1 MKIYKFLI
9 AFTFLLLSTIEL
21 KAQTFIYSYT
31 DPCTGLLKSISVP
44 TNGVTVT
51 YFGEINTFNPEDFN
65 NGTFNVWANN
75 VFSSFGGNNPCGST
89 VGISTSINMAQNSA
103 MSVLGILNSLDVI
116 SSISGGG
123 MNTNGVTESSKT
135 SGKSDKKNNKKNNN
149 QSQSTGTTA
158 GTSNGSSTE
167 STGSTGTSNGSS
179 NGSSTESTGST
190 GTSNGSST
198 ESTGSTGTS
207 NGSSTESTGS
217 TETNGSS
224 TESTG
229 STGTN
234 GSSTESTGSTG
245 TNGSSTESTGSTGTN
260 GSSTES
266 NGSTESTGSTET
278 NGSSTESTGSTGT
291 NGSSTE
297 SNGSTNG
304 SSTEST
310 GSTNGSSTESTG
322 STNGS
327 STGSTGSTNGSSTES
342 TGSTNGSSTESTGT
356 SSTESTGSTNGSST
370 ESTTGTSNASSTES
384 TGTGTSNESGTEN
397 SSNNSETEVAIQEE
411 KPSSNV
417 LGGSV
422 GSVQNSTNPTK
433 GNAPTIVLSS
443 DFAGFNFKAGDVTY
457 GGKGTAGWTSVNWSG
472 TKSYG
477 FMLDY
482 TSANRG
488 PNFTAFYASIK
499 KKRIDLISGT
509 GTVSFFGK
517 GSLYGTL
524 AIGQMWSLD
533 KSKKLKVIYM
543 ATSSVGNVFETKF
556 IGTAFIAGGMYDLGV
571 GKRLQIKFTNL
582 FIYAPYISYY
592 NDMVLKSPYVIMPL
606 IGTNIGITK
615 KFKLNV
621 NLGGTYAVGEDVLN
635 FTFMM
640 GTRFAI

>member
-1 MKIYKFLI
+1 M
-9 AFTFLLLSTIEL
+9 
-21 KAQTFIYSYT
+21 
-31 DPCTGLLKSISVP
+31 LKSISVP

-65 NGTFNVWANN
+65 NGIFNTWANN

-89 VGISTSINMAQNSA
+89 IGISSSINMAQNSA
-103 MSVLGILNSLDVI
+103 MNVLGILNSLDAI

-123 MNTNGVTESSKT
+123 MNTNGVTESSK
-135 SGKSDKKNNKKNNN
+135 SGGKSDKKNNKNNN
-149 QSQSTGTTA
+149 QSQSNGSVTTETNSSSTEPTGSTGT
-158 GTSNGSSTE
+158 SSTE
-167 STGSTGTSNGSS
+167 STGSTGTS
-179 NGSSTESTGST
+179 STE
-190 GTSNGSST
+190 
-198 ESTGSTGTS
+198 
-207 NGSSTESTGS
+207 
-217 TETNGSS
+217 
-224 TESTG
+224 
-229 STGTN
+229 
-234 GSSTESTGSTG
+234 
-245 TNGSSTESTGSTGTN
+245 
-260 GSSTES
+260 
-266 NGSTESTGSTET
+266 
-278 NGSSTESTGSTGT
+278 
-291 NGSSTE
+291 
-297 SNGSTNG
+297 
-304 SSTEST
+304 
-310 GSTNGSSTESTG
+310 
-322 STNGS
+322 
-327 STGSTGSTNGSSTES
+327 
-342 TGSTNGSSTESTGT
+342 STESTGT
-356 SSTESTGSTNGSST
+356 SSTESTGST
-370 ESTTGTSNASSTES
+370 GTSSTES
-384 TGTGTSNESGTEN
+384 TGSTGTSTESTGNGSSNGSGTEN

-422 GSVQNSTNPTK
+422 GSVQNSTNSKSTNPTK

-443 DFAGFNFKAGDVTY
+443 DFAGFNFKDGDVTY

>member
-1 MKIYKFLI
+1 M
-9 AFTFLLLSTIEL
+9 
-21 KAQTFIYSYT
+21 
-31 DPCTGLLKSISVP
+31 LKSISVP

-65 NGTFNVWANN
+65 NGIFNTWANN

-89 VGISTSINMAQNSA
+89 IGISSSINMAQNSA
-103 MSVLGILNSLDVI
+103 MNVLGILNSLDAI

-123 MNTNGVTESSKT
+123 MNTNGVTESSK
-135 SGKSDKKNNKKNNN
+135 SGGKSDKKNNKNNN
-149 QSQSTGTTA
+149 QSQSNGSVTTETNSSSTEPTGSTGTSSTESTGST
-158 GTSNGSSTE
+158 GTSSTESTGSTGTSSTE
-167 STGSTGTSNGSS
+167 STGSTGTSNS
-179 NGSSTESTGST
+179 SSTESTG
-190 GTSNGSST
+190 
-198 ESTGSTGTS
+198 
-207 NGSSTESTGS
+207 
-217 TETNGSS
+217 
-224 TESTG
+224 
-229 STGTN
+229 
-234 GSSTESTGSTG
+234 
-245 TNGSSTESTGSTGTN
+245 
-260 GSSTES
+260 
-266 NGSTESTGSTET
+266 
-278 NGSSTESTGSTGT
+278 
-291 NGSSTE
+291 
-297 SNGSTNG
+297 
-304 SSTEST
+304 
-310 GSTNGSSTESTG
+310 
-322 STNGS
+322 
-327 STGSTGSTNGSSTES
+327 
-342 TGSTNGSSTESTGT
+342 STGT
-356 SSTESTGSTNGSST
+356 SSTESTGST
-370 ESTTGTSNASSTES
+370 GTSSTES
-384 TGTGTSNESGTEN
+384 TGSTGTSSTESTGSTGTSSTESTGSTGTSSTESTGSTGTSTGSTGTSTESTGSTGTSSTGSTGSTGTSSTESTGSTGTSTESTGNGSSNGSGTEN

-422 GSVQNSTNPTK
+422 GSVQNSTNSKSTNPAK

-443 DFAGFNFKAGDVTY
+443 DFAGFNFKDGDVTY

-472 TKSYG
+472 TKSHG

-524 AIGQMWSLD
+524 AIGQMWSLN

-556 IGTAFIAGGMYDLGV
+556 IGTAFIAGGMYDLSV
-571 GKRLQIKFTNL
+571 GKRIQIKFTNL

-621 NLGGTYAVGEDVLN
+621 NLGGTYAIGEDVLN

>member
-1 MKIYKFLI
+1 MYVKTILLFIFIFILTHLI
-9 AFTFLLLSTIEL
+9 
-21 KAQTFIYSYT
+21 KAQTFTYSYT
-31 DPCTGLLKSISVP
+31 DPCTGMLKSISVP

-65 NGTFNVWANN
+65 NGVFNTWANN

-89 VGISTSINMAQNSA
+89 IGISSSINMAQNSA
-103 MSVLGILNSLDVI
+103 MNVLGILNSLDAI

-123 MNTNGVTESSKT
+123 MNTNGVTESSK
-135 SGKSDKKNNKKNNN
+135 SGDKSDKKNNKKNNN
-149 QSQSTGTTA
+149 QSQSNGSVTTETNSSSTESTVTSNSSSTEST
-158 GTSNGSSTE
+158 GTSNSSSTESTSTGTSSTESTSTGTSSTESTSTGTSSTESTSTGTSSTESTGTSNSSSTESTSTGTSTESTGSTGTSTESTGSTGTSTESTGTSTESTGTSNSSSTE
-167 STGSTGTSNGSS
+167 STGSTGTSTESTGNGSS
-179 NGSSTESTGST
+179 NG
-190 GTSNGSST
+190 
-198 ESTGSTGTS
+198 
-207 NGSSTESTGS
+207 
-217 TETNGSS
+217 
-224 TESTG
+224 
-229 STGTN
+229 
-234 GSSTESTGSTG
+234 
-245 TNGSSTESTGSTGTN
+245 
-260 GSSTES
+260 
-266 NGSTESTGSTET
+266 
-278 NGSSTESTGSTGT
+278 
-291 NGSSTE
+291 
-297 SNGSTNG
+297 
-304 SSTEST
+304 
-310 GSTNGSSTESTG
+310 
-322 STNGS
+322 
-327 STGSTGSTNGSSTES
+327 
-342 TGSTNGSSTESTGT
+342 
-356 SSTESTGSTNGSST
+356 
-370 ESTTGTSNASSTES
+370 
-384 TGTGTSNESGTEN
+384 SGTEN
-397 SSNNSETEVAIQEE
+397 SSNNSETEVTIQEE

-422 GSVQNSTNPTK
+422 GSVQNSTNSKSTNPTK

-443 DFAGFNFKAGDVTY
+443 DFAGFNFKDGDVTY

-472 TKSYG
+472 TKSHG

-571 GKRLQIKFTNL
+571 GKRIQIKFTNL

-621 NLGGTYAVGEDVLN
+621 NLGGTYAIGEDVLN

>member
-135 SGKSDKKNNKKNNN
+135 SGKSDKKNNKKSNN

-158 GTSNGSSTE
+158 GTSSGSSTE

-198 ESTGSTGTS
+198 ESTGSTGT
-207 NGSSTESTGS
+207 
-217 TETNGSS
+217 NGSS

-260 GSSTES
+260 GSSTESTAGTSSGSSTES

>member
-135 SGKSDKKNNKKNNN
+135 SGKSDKKNNKKSNN
-149 QSQSTGTTA
+149 QSQSTGTT
-158 GTSNGSSTE
+158 
-167 STGSTGTSNGSS
+167 TGTSNGSS
-179 NGSSTESTGST
+179 
-190 GTSNGSST
+190 
-198 ESTGSTGTS
+198 
-207 NGSSTESTGS
+207 
-217 TETNGSS
+217 NGSS

-245 TNGSSTESTGSTGTN
+245 TSNVSSTESTGSTGTN

-266 NGSTESTGSTET
+266 TAGT
-278 NGSSTESTGSTGT
+278 SS
-291 NGSSTE
+291 GSSTE
-297 SNGSTNG
+297 SNGSTGTSNG
-304 SSTEST
+304 STEST

-322 STNGS
+322 L
-327 STGSTGSTNGSSTES
+327 TNGSSTES
-342 TGSTNGSSTESTGT
+342 TGSTGTSTESTGTSTESTGT

>member
-167 STGSTGTSNGSS
+167 STGSTGT
-179 NGSSTESTGST
+179 NGSSTESTGT
-190 GTSNGSST
+190 AAGTS
-198 ESTGSTGTS
+198 
-207 NGSSTESTGS
+207 
-217 TETNGSS
+217 NGSS

-234 GSSTESTGSTG
+234 GSSTESTGTTAGTSNGSSTESTESTG
-245 TNGSSTESTGSTGTN
+245 TNGSS

-266 NGSTESTGSTET
+266 NGST
-278 NGSSTESTGSTGT
+278 GT
-291 NGSSTE
+291 
-297 SNGSTNG
+297 SNG
-304 SSTEST
+304 STEST

-322 STNGS
+322 L
-327 STGSTGSTNGSSTES
+327 TNGSSTES
-342 TGSTNGSSTESTGT
+342 TGSTGTSTESTGTSTESTGT

>member
-167 STGSTGTSNGSS
+167 ST
-179 NGSSTESTGST
+179 E
-190 GTSNGSST
+190 
-198 ESTGSTGTS
+198 
-207 NGSSTESTGS
+207 
-217 TETNGSS
+217 
-224 TESTG
+224 

-234 GSSTESTGSTG
+234 GSS
-245 TNGSSTESTGSTGTN
+245 

-266 NGSTESTGSTET
+266 NGST
-278 NGSSTESTGSTGT
+278 GT
-291 NGSSTE
+291 
-297 SNGSTNG
+297 SNG
-304 SSTEST
+304 STEST

-322 STNGS
+322 L
-327 STGSTGSTNGSSTES
+327 TNGSSTES
-342 TGSTNGSSTESTGT
+342 TGSTGTSTESTGTSTESTGT

>member
-1 MKIYKFLI
+1 MNLLKSLFF
-9 AFTFLLLSTIEL
+9 FTLLVLSTNL
-21 KAQTFIYSYT
+21 KAQTFVYSYT
-31 DPCTGLLKSISVP
+31 DPCTGMLKSISVP

-65 NGTFNVWANN
+65 NGIFNTWANN

-89 VGISTSINMAQNSA
+89 IGISSSVNMAQNSA
-103 MSVLGILNSLDVI
+103 MNVLGILNSLDAI

-123 MNTNGVTESSKT
+123 MNTNGVTESSK
-135 SGKSDKKNNKKNNN
+135 SGGKSDKKNNKNNN
-149 QSQSTGTTA
+149 QSQSNGSVTTE
-158 GTSNGSSTE
+158 TNSSSTE
-167 STGSTGTSNGSS
+167 STGSTGTSNSSSTESTGSTGTS
-179 NGSSTESTGST
+179 STESTGSTGTSSTESTGST
-190 GTSNGSST
+190 GTSNSSST

-207 NGSSTESTGS
+207 STGSTGTSSTESTGTS
-217 TETNGSS
+217 NSSS

-229 STGTN
+229 STGTSSTGTSSTGSTETSN
-234 GSSTESTGSTG
+234 SSSTESTG
-245 TNGSSTESTGSTGTN
+245 NGSSN
-260 GSSTES
+260 G
-266 NGSTESTGSTET
+266 
-278 NGSSTESTGSTGT
+278 
-291 NGSSTE
+291 
-297 SNGSTNG
+297 
-304 SSTEST
+304 
-310 GSTNGSSTESTG
+310 
-322 STNGS
+322 
-327 STGSTGSTNGSSTES
+327 
-342 TGSTNGSSTESTGT
+342 
-356 SSTESTGSTNGSST
+356 
-370 ESTTGTSNASSTES
+370 
-384 TGTGTSNESGTEN
+384 SGTEN
-397 SSNNSETEVAIQEE
+397 SSNNSETEIAIQEE

-422 GSVQNSTNPTK
+422 GSVQNSTNSKSTNPTK

-443 DFAGFNFKAGDVTY
+443 DFAGFNFKDGDVTY

-472 TKSYG
+472 TKSHG

-571 GKRLQIKFTNL
+571 GKRIQIKFTNL

-621 NLGGTYAVGEDVLN
+621 NLGGTYAIGEDVLN

>member
-158 GTSNGSSTE
+158 GTSSGSSTE
-167 STGSTGTSNGSS
+167 STGSTGTSNGS
-179 NGSSTESTGST
+179 
-190 GTSNGSST
+190 SNGSST

-234 GSSTESTGSTG
+234 GSSTESTAG
-245 TNGSSTESTGSTGTN
+245 TSS

>member
-65 NGTFNVWANN
+65 NGTFNIWANN

-158 GTSNGSSTE
+158 GTSSGSSTE

>member
-1 MKIYKFLI
+1 MYVKSI
-9 AFTFLLLSTIEL
+9 LLSIFIFILTDL
-21 KAQTFIYSYT
+21 FKAQTFTYSYT
-31 DPCTGLLKSISVP
+31 DPCTGMLKSISVP

-89 VGISTSINMAQNSA
+89 IGISTSINMAQNSA

-149 QSQSTGTTA
+149 QSQSTEKTSGTSGGSSTESIGSTGTNGSSSGSTA
-158 GTSNGSSTE
+158 GTSGGSSTE
-167 STGSTGTSNGSS
+167 STGSA
-179 NGSSTESTGST
+179 
-190 GTSNGSST
+190 
-198 ESTGSTGTS
+198 
-207 NGSSTESTGS
+207 
-217 TETNGSS
+217 
-224 TESTG
+224 
-229 STGTN
+229 
-234 GSSTESTGSTG
+234 
-245 TNGSSTESTGSTGTN
+245 
-260 GSSTES
+260 
-266 NGSTESTGSTET
+266 
-278 NGSSTESTGSTGT
+278 
-291 NGSSTE
+291 
-297 SNGSTNG
+297 
-304 SSTEST
+304 
-310 GSTNGSSTESTG
+310 
-322 STNGS
+322 
-327 STGSTGSTNGSSTES
+327 
-342 TGSTNGSSTESTGT
+342 GT

-370 ESTTGTSNASSTES
+370 ESTTGTSNVSSTES
-384 TGTGTSNESGTEN
+384 TGTGTSNGSGTEN
-397 SSNNSETEVAIQEE
+397 SSNNSETEVASQEE

-457 GGKGTAGWTSVNWSG
+457 GGKGTAGWTSLNWSG

>member
-1 MKIYKFLI
+1 MYVKTILLFIFIFILTHLI
-9 AFTFLLLSTIEL
+9 
-21 KAQTFIYSYT
+21 KAQTFTYSYT
-31 DPCTGLLKSISVP
+31 DPCTGMLKSISVP

-65 NGTFNVWANN
+65 NGIFNTWANN

-89 VGISTSINMAQNSA
+89 IGISSSINMAQNSA
-103 MSVLGILNSLDVI
+103 MNVLGILNSLDAI

-123 MNTNGVTESSKT
+123 MNTNGVTESSK
-135 SGKSDKKNNKKNNN
+135 SGGKSDKKNNKNNN
-149 QSQSTGTTA
+149 QSQSNGSVTTETNSSSTESTGSTETSSTETSNSSSTGSTGSTETSNSSSTGSTGTSST
-158 GTSNGSSTE
+158 GTSNSSSTESTGSTETSNSSSTE
-167 STGSTGTSNGSS
+167 STGSTGTSNSSSTESTGS
-179 NGSSTESTGST
+179 NGTSSTESTGSTGTESTESTGSTGTSSTESTGST
-190 GTSNGSST
+190 GTSNSSST
-198 ESTGSTGTS
+198 ESTG
-207 NGSSTESTGS
+207 
-217 TETNGSS
+217 
-224 TESTG
+224 
-229 STGTN
+229 
-234 GSSTESTGSTG
+234 
-245 TNGSSTESTGSTGTN
+245 
-260 GSSTES
+260 
-266 NGSTESTGSTET
+266 
-278 NGSSTESTGSTGT
+278 
-291 NGSSTE
+291 
-297 SNGSTNG
+297 
-304 SSTEST
+304 
-310 GSTNGSSTESTG
+310 
-322 STNGS
+322 
-327 STGSTGSTNGSSTES
+327 
-342 TGSTNGSSTESTGT
+342 STGT
-356 SSTESTGSTNGSST
+356 SSTESTGST
-370 ESTTGTSNASSTES
+370 GTSSTES
-384 TGTGTSNESGTEN
+384 TGSTGTSTESTGNGSSNGSGTEN

-422 GSVQNSTNPTK
+422 GSVQNSTNSKSTNPAK

-443 DFAGFNFKAGDVTY
+443 DFAGFNFKDGDVTY

-472 TKSYG
+472 TKSHG

-571 GKRLQIKFTNL
+571 GKRIQIKFTNL

-621 NLGGTYAVGEDVLN
+621 NLGGTYAIGEDVLN

>member
-158 GTSNGSSTE
+158 GTSSGSSTE

>member
-89 VGISTSINMAQNSA
+89 IGISSSINMAQNSA
-103 MSVLGILNSLDVI
+103 MNVLGILNSLDAI

-167 STGSTGTSNGSS
+167 STGSTGT
-179 NGSSTESTGST
+179 NGSSTESTGT
-190 GTSNGSST
+190 AAGTS
-198 ESTGSTGTS
+198 
-207 NGSSTESTGS
+207 
-217 TETNGSS
+217 NGSS

-234 GSSTESTGSTG
+234 GSSTESTGTTAGTSNGSSTESTESTG
-245 TNGSSTESTGSTGTN
+245 TNGSS

-266 NGSTESTGSTET
+266 NGST
-278 NGSSTESTGSTGT
+278 GT
-291 NGSSTE
+291 
-297 SNGSTNG
+297 SNG
-304 SSTEST
+304 STEST

-322 STNGS
+322 L
-327 STGSTGSTNGSSTES
+327 TNGSSTES
-342 TGSTNGSSTESTGT
+342 TGSTGTSTESTGTSTESTGT

>member
-9 AFTFLLLSTIEL
+9 AFTFFLLSTIEL
-21 KAQTFIYSYT
+21 KAQTFLYSYT

-65 NGTFNVWANN
+65 NGTFNIWANN

-167 STGSTGTSNGSS
+167 STGSTGT
-179 NGSSTESTGST
+179 NGSSTESTGT
-190 GTSNGSST
+190 AAGTS
-198 ESTGSTGTS
+198 
-207 NGSSTESTGS
+207 
-217 TETNGSS
+217 NGSS

-234 GSSTESTGSTG
+234 GSSTESTAG
-245 TNGSSTESTGSTGTN
+245 TSS

-266 NGSTESTGSTET
+266 NGSTESTGLTET
-278 NGSSTESTGSTGT
+278 NGSSTESTTGTSNGSNESIGSTGT
-291 NGSSTE
+291 
-297 SNGSTNG
+297 SNG
-304 SSTEST
+304 STEST

-322 STNGS
+322 L
-327 STGSTGSTNGSSTES
+327 TNGSSTES
-342 TGSTNGSSTESTGT
+342 TGSTGTSTESTGT
-356 SSTESTGSTNGSST
+356 STESTGSTNGSST

-384 TGTGTSNESGTEN
+384 TVTGTSNGSGTEN

-422 GSVQNSTNPTK
+422 NSVQNSTNPTK

-640 GTRFAI
+640 GTRFAIWEILY

>member
-1 MKIYKFLI
+1 M
-9 AFTFLLLSTIEL
+9 
-21 KAQTFIYSYT
+21 
-31 DPCTGLLKSISVP
+31 
-44 TNGVTVT
+44 
-51 YFGEINTFNPEDFN
+51 
-65 NGTFNVWANN
+65 
-75 VFSSFGGNNPCGST
+75 
-89 VGISTSINMAQNSA
+89 
-103 MSVLGILNSLDVI
+103 
-116 SSISGGG
+116 
-123 MNTNGVTESSKT
+123 
-135 SGKSDKKNNKKNNN
+135 
-149 QSQSTGTTA
+149 
-158 GTSNGSSTE
+158 
-167 STGSTGTSNGSS
+167 
-179 NGSSTESTGST
+179 
-190 GTSNGSST
+190 
-198 ESTGSTGTS
+198 
-207 NGSSTESTGS
+207 
-217 TETNGSS
+217 
-224 TESTG
+224 
-229 STGTN
+229 
-234 GSSTESTGSTG
+234 
-245 TNGSSTESTGSTGTN
+245 
-260 GSSTES
+260 
-266 NGSTESTGSTET
+266 
-278 NGSSTESTGSTGT
+278 
-291 NGSSTE
+291 
-297 SNGSTNG
+297 
-304 SSTEST
+304 
-310 GSTNGSSTESTG
+310 
-322 STNGS
+322 
-327 STGSTGSTNGSSTES
+327 
-342 TGSTNGSSTESTGT
+342 
-356 SSTESTGSTNGSST
+356 
-370 ESTTGTSNASSTES
+370 
-384 TGTGTSNESGTEN
+384 
-397 SSNNSETEVAIQEE
+397 
-411 KPSSNV
+411 
-417 LGGSV
+417 GGSV

-457 GGKGTAGWTSVNWSG
+457 GGKGTAGWTSLNWSG

-615 KFKLNV
+615 KFKINV

>member
-1 MKIYKFLI
+1 M
-9 AFTFLLLSTIEL
+9 
-21 KAQTFIYSYT
+21 
-31 DPCTGLLKSISVP
+31 
-44 TNGVTVT
+44 
-51 YFGEINTFNPEDFN
+51 
-65 NGTFNVWANN
+65 
-75 VFSSFGGNNPCGST
+75 
-89 VGISTSINMAQNSA
+89 
-103 MSVLGILNSLDVI
+103 
-116 SSISGGG
+116 
-123 MNTNGVTESSKT
+123 
-135 SGKSDKKNNKKNNN
+135 
-149 QSQSTGTTA
+149 
-158 GTSNGSSTE
+158 
-167 STGSTGTSNGSS
+167 
-179 NGSSTESTGST
+179 
-190 GTSNGSST
+190 
-198 ESTGSTGTS
+198 
-207 NGSSTESTGS
+207 
-217 TETNGSS
+217 
-224 TESTG
+224 
-229 STGTN
+229 
-234 GSSTESTGSTG
+234 
-245 TNGSSTESTGSTGTN
+245 
-260 GSSTES
+260 
-266 NGSTESTGSTET
+266 
-278 NGSSTESTGSTGT
+278 
-291 NGSSTE
+291 
-297 SNGSTNG
+297 
-304 SSTEST
+304 
-310 GSTNGSSTESTG
+310 
-322 STNGS
+322 
-327 STGSTGSTNGSSTES
+327 
-342 TGSTNGSSTESTGT
+342 
-356 SSTESTGSTNGSST
+356 
-370 ESTTGTSNASSTES
+370 
-384 TGTGTSNESGTEN
+384 
-397 SSNNSETEVAIQEE
+397 
-411 KPSSNV
+411 
-417 LGGSV
+417 GGSI

-488 PNFTAFYASIK
+488 PNFTAFYALIK

-571 GKRLQIKFTNL
+571 GKRIQIKFTNL

>member
-103 MSVLGILNSLDVI
+103 MNVLGILNSLDAI

-149 QSQSTGTTA
+149 QSQSTETTA
-158 GTSNGSSTE
+158 GTSS
-167 STGSTGTSNGSS
+167 
-179 NGSSTESTGST
+179 GSSTESTGST

-198 ESTGSTGTS
+198 ESTGSTGT
-207 NGSSTESTGS
+207 NGSSTE
-217 TETNGSS
+217 
-224 TESTG
+224 
-229 STGTN
+229 
-234 GSSTESTGSTG
+234 
-245 TNGSSTESTGSTGTN
+245 
-260 GSSTES
+260 
-266 NGSTESTGSTET
+266 
-278 NGSSTESTGSTGT
+278 
-291 NGSSTE
+291 
-297 SNGSTNG
+297 
-304 SSTEST
+304 
-310 GSTNGSSTESTG
+310 
-322 STNGS
+322 

-342 TGSTNGSSTESTGT
+342 TGSAGTSSTESTGTNGSSTESTGST
-356 SSTESTGSTNGSST
+356 GTSNGSSTESTGSAESTTGTSNGSSTESTGSTESTTGTSNGSST
-370 ESTTGTSNASSTES
+370 ESTGSSSTESTGSTGSTESTGSAESTTGTSNASSTES
-384 TGTGTSNESGTEN
+384 TTGTSSTESTGSAESTGTGTSNGSGTEN
-397 SSNNSETEVAIQEE
+397 SSNNSETEVVIQEE

-417 LGGSV
+417 LGGSI

-457 GGKGTAGWTSVNWSG
+457 GGKGTAGWTSLNWSG

-543 ATSSVGNVFETKF
+543 ATTSVGNVFETKF

>member
-1 MKIYKFLI
+1 MYVKTILLFIFIFILTHLI
-9 AFTFLLLSTIEL
+9 
-21 KAQTFIYSYT
+21 KAQTFTYSYT
-31 DPCTGLLKSISVP
+31 DPCTGMLKSISVP

-65 NGTFNVWANN
+65 NGIFNTWANN

-89 VGISTSINMAQNSA
+89 IGISSSINMAQNSA
-103 MSVLGILNSLDVI
+103 MNVLGILNSLDAI

-123 MNTNGVTESSKT
+123 MNTNGVTESSK
-135 SGKSDKKNNKKNNN
+135 SGGKSDKKNNKKNN
-149 QSQSTGTTA
+149 QSQSNGSVTTETNSSSTEPTGSTGTSSTESTGST
-158 GTSNGSSTE
+158 GTSSTE
-167 STGSTGTSNGSS
+167 STGSTGTSNS
-179 NGSSTESTGST
+179 SSTESTG
-190 GTSNGSST
+190 
-198 ESTGSTGTS
+198 
-207 NGSSTESTGS
+207 
-217 TETNGSS
+217 
-224 TESTG
+224 
-229 STGTN
+229 
-234 GSSTESTGSTG
+234 
-245 TNGSSTESTGSTGTN
+245 
-260 GSSTES
+260 
-266 NGSTESTGSTET
+266 
-278 NGSSTESTGSTGT
+278 
-291 NGSSTE
+291 
-297 SNGSTNG
+297 
-304 SSTEST
+304 
-310 GSTNGSSTESTG
+310 
-322 STNGS
+322 
-327 STGSTGSTNGSSTES
+327 
-342 TGSTNGSSTESTGT
+342 STGT
-356 SSTESTGSTNGSST
+356 SSTESTGSTGTSST
-370 ESTTGTSNASSTES
+370 ESTGSTGTSSTES
-384 TGTGTSNESGTEN
+384 TGTTGTSTESTGNGSSNGSGTEN

-422 GSVQNSTNPTK
+422 GSVQNSTNSKSTNPAK

-443 DFAGFNFKAGDVTY
+443 DFAGFNFKDGDVTY

-472 TKSYG
+472 TKSHG

-524 AIGQMWSLD
+524 AIGQMWSLN

-556 IGTAFIAGGMYDLGV
+556 IGTAFIAGGMYDLSV
-571 GKRLQIKFTNL
+571 GKRIQIKFTNL

-621 NLGGTYAVGEDVLN
+621 NLGGTYAIGEDVLN